1 MRFDKKALLNVWLV
15 LWVEEEEEE
24 EVESSTERLLAISFA
39 RLSDSFL
46 SFLFSIP
53 SEKLRLRLR
62 LLDGGVAVAKYPGVQ
77 YSTVQHIKVL

>member
-1 MRFDKKALLNVWLV
+1 MLLG
-15 LWVEEEEEE
+15 VEVEVEE
-24 EVESSTERLLAISFA
+24 EVESSTERLLAISLA

-62 LLDGGVAVAKYPGVQ
+62 VFDGGVAVDKYPGVEFNTKKSCQ
-77 YSTVQHIKVL
+77 

>member
-1 MRFDKKALLNVWLV
+1 
-15 LWVEEEEEE
+15 
-24 EVESSTERLLAISFA
+24 
-39 RLSDSFL
+39 L

-77 YSTVQHIKVL
+77 YNTQNVLLVKVKSLLLFLTG